1 MLMLKIIWM
10 TAVVLIAL
18 ALLLW
23 IALLIAHA
31 VAKRRDE
38 MVAVWS
44 DLWMERL
51 LDVLDGTHPPETL
64 PVPQSQGEMEAV
76 IGLLRELG
84 ERFRG
89 SYGSRMSLVLN
100 QIQAADYGMKL
111 LRSGRAENRIRGC
124 ALLAWCGPSEELDAR
139 LRKTLDDRDPRAVL
153 EASAALV
160 KRGSF
165 DDIVTILKSLCKSR
179 AAKSLIARDV
189 FRQWAEKETRDWS
202 PLLSQQWTEDGWI
215 LLMEASGA
223 AARGEWTPLIARL
236 VRHPSPSVVGSAL
249 VALQALGDPEGAEA
263 AQFAC
268 GHDRF
273 QVRRQAVRTLVAC
286 GDPAVIPPLLGRL
299 LMDESFEVR
308 RAAMDGLLKL
318 GWRERMAVMEPE
330 DDWQR
335 ELFKEAG
342 LREMQAIPS

>member
-10 TAVVLIAL
+10 TAAVLIAL
-18 ALLLW
+18 AVLLW
-23 IALLIAHA
+23 IALLTAHA
-31 VAKRRDE
+31 VAKRHDE
-38 MVAVWS
+38 MNAAWS

-64 PVPQSQGEMEAV
+64 PLPQSHGEMEAV

-89 SYGSRMSLVLN
+89 SYGTRMSAVLN
-100 QIQAADYGMKL
+100 QIQAADYGLKL
-111 LRSGRAENRIRGC
+111 LRSRRAENRIRGC
-124 ALLAWCGPSEELDAR
+124 ALLAWCGPSDEVDAK
-139 LRKTLDDRDPRAVL
+139 LREALEDRDQRTVL

-215 LLMEASGA
+215 LLMEAAGA

-236 VRHPSPSVVGSAL
+236 AKHPSPSVVSSAL
-249 VALQALGDPEGAEA
+249 LALQALGDPDGAA
-263 AQFAC
+263 AAEFAC

-318 GWRERMAVMEPE
+318 GWRERLAVMEPE

-342 LREMQAIPS
+342 LREMQAISS